1 MILAMSI
8 GEKFATGGMTAA
20 LGIGVTFL
28 MLVIL
33 IFIVTLITKL
43 EMIDFKRLFSKLFKK
58 KNAAESAETKPEEAP
73 QADNL
78 MDNMDNKK
86 LAAAI
91 TAAIAVVLSEEN
103 ADDAPKAAFKV
114 KSIKRI

>member
-43 EMIDFKRLFSKLFKK
+43 EMIDFKGLFSKLFKK
-58 KNAAESAETKPEEAP
+58 KNAAESVATKPEEAP

-78 MDNMDNKK
+78 DNKK

-91 TAAIAVVLSEEN
+91 SAAIAVVLSEEN

>member
-78 MDNMDNKK
+78 MDNKK

-91 TAAIAVVLSEEN
+91 SAAIAVVLSEEN

>member
-1 MILAMSI
+1 MILAMSV

-43 EMIDFKRLFSKLFKK
+43 EMIDFKKLFSKLFKK
-58 KNAAESAETKPEEAP
+58 KNAAESTETKSEEAP
-73 QADNL
+73 QAGNL
-78 MDNMDNKK
+78 IDNKK

-91 TAAIAVVLSEEN
+91 SAAIAVVLSEEN

>member
-28 MLVIL
+28 MLVTL

-43 EMIDFKRLFSKLFKK
+43 EMIDFKKLFSKLFKK
-58 KNAAESAETKPEEAP
+58 KNAAESVETMPEEAP

-78 MDNMDNKK
+78 MDNKK
-86 LAAAI
+86 LVAAI
-91 TAAIAVVLSEEN
+91 SAAIAVVLSEEN

>member
-1 MILAMSI
+1 MILAMSV

-43 EMIDFKRLFSKLFKK
+43 EMIDFKKLFSKLFKK
-58 KNAAESAETKPEEAP
+58 KNAAESAETKSEEAP

-78 MDNMDNKK
+78 IDNKK

-91 TAAIAVVLSEEN
+91 SAAIAVVLSEEN